1 MKRAKLYDL
10 MIQVIF
16 VGVVLFY
23 YTSLA
28 FYRPQDP
35 AFNSISE
42 PPFPLLNPMGRVGA
56 NLSAFALYYV
66 GVGAFFLPFFL
77 YALFT
82 LFFFRRLIYLYRGS
96 LILVIGSVSCV
107 LAEKTVVE
115 VLLQQYPIRAGG
127 LYGYIGVQF
136 LQHQLTPFLF
146 WLLLLTSGIGS
157 AFLYTRQVEAFFPF
171 LLKKLRIRPLF
182 FSRKSAVDSPVDSP
196 SAYSDKLIS
205 LLKKGKKIDTKEQD
219 RFCLQIKE
227 TLLKT
232 LRDFHITGAISEY
245 VIGPV
250 VTVFEFRPTDGTKQ
264 AKVLSI
270 SDELALALKAD
281 AVLISPVSAKQA
293 LGIQVPNRLREQVL
307 LGDLVR
313 QPTEA
318 RLPFF
323 LGKSVSGEV
332 LVEDLTQMPHLL
344 IAGSTGSG
352 KSIAINSLI
361 CSILLRCTASQ
372 VRLLLIDPKIL
383 ELSLYEGIPHL
394 LGPVISDP
402 QESVAALSNMV
413 DEMERRY
420 ALLKKLQVRN
430 IESFNQKILEQTEQN
445 PDRLE
450 KKLGVKDNKPLPYLL
465 VVIDELADLM
475 LSTSRQIEVQIQRL
489 AQKAR
494 ASGIHIVVAT
504 QRPSVDVITGV
515 IKANFP
521 SRISFRVASR
531 HDSRTILDAQGAEKL
546 LGKGDLLL
554 QKPGQLR
561 SIRAQGAYVSE
572 EEVLAIATYLKKQA
586 KLHPAENLL
595 DRGGSLTRLSVAGGD
610 AADDRAMADFS

>member
-1 MKRAKLYDL
+1 MKRTKLYDFAVYGVF
-10 MIQVIF
+10 IGF
-16 VGVVLFY
+16 VLY
-23 YTSLA
+23 YYASLA
-28 FYRPQDP
+28 FYQPQDP
-35 AFNSISE
+35 AFNSISN
-42 PPFPLLNPMGRVGA
+42 PPFPLTNPMGVVGA
-56 NLSAFALYYV
+56 NLSAFVLYYV
-66 GVGAFFLPFFL
+66 GGGAFLLPFFFYSFFSFL
-77 YALFT
+77 
-82 LFFFRRLIYLYRGS
+82 FFRRFLHLYRGF
-96 LILVIGSVSCV
+96 LILVFISTCCFI
-107 LAEKTVVE
+107 AERTLVE
-115 VLLQQYPIRAGG
+115 VFINQYPIRTGG
-127 LYGYIGVQF
+127 LYGYAGVQ
-136 LQHQLTPFLF
+136 LMRSNLSPVGF
-146 WLLLLTSGIGS
+146 WCSLLGGGIGS
-157 AFLYTRQVEAFFPF
+157 LLLYTSQMDRYFFYISSKWIRF
-171 LLKKLRIRPLF
+171 LRYFQHTPPIEP
-182 FSRKSAVDSPVDSP
+182 SIDSLT
-196 SAYSDKLIS
+196 AYSEKMIP
-205 LLKKGKKIDTKEQD
+205 LLRKGKKVDLKEQD
-219 RFCLQIKE
+219 RFCIQIKD

-232 LRDFHITGAISEY
+232 LQDFHITGSIAEY

-264 AKVLSI
+264 AKILSI

-281 AVLISPVSAKQA
+281 AVLISPISAKQA
-293 LGIQVPNRLREQVL
+293 LGIQVPNRLRENVL
-307 LGDLVR
+307 LGDII
-313 QPTEA
+313 QQETEA

-323 LGKSVSGEV
+323 LGKSVSGEI

-361 CSILLRCTASQ
+361 CSVLLRCPPTQ

-394 LGPVISDP
+394 LSPVISDP
-402 QESVAALSNMV
+402 EESVAALSNMV
-413 DEMERRY
+413 EEMERRY
-420 ALLKKLQVRN
+420 TLMKKLQVRN
-430 IESFNQKILEQTEQN
+430 IESFNQKVVELSEKNQDSL
-445 PDRLE
+445 DR
-450 KKLGVKDNKPLPYLL
+450 KLGGKENRPLPYLL

-521 SRISFRVASR
+521 SRVSFRVASR

-572 EEVLAIATYLKKQA
+572 EEVLAIATHLKRTHATWKTQREEMPHT
-586 KLHPAENLL
+586 LRPGHDE
-595 DRGGSLTRLSVAGGD
+595 RGGD
-610 AADDRAMADFS
+610 APHPSAWA

>member
-1 MKRAKLYDL
+1 M
-10 MIQVIF
+10 
-16 VGVVLFY
+16 
-23 YTSLA
+23 
-28 FYRPQDP
+28 
-35 AFNSISE
+35 
-42 PPFPLLNPMGRVGA
+42 
-56 NLSAFALYYV
+56 
-66 GVGAFFLPFFL
+66 
-77 YALFT
+77 
-82 LFFFRRLIYLYRGS
+82 
-96 LILVIGSVSCV
+96 
-107 LAEKTVVE
+107 
-115 VLLQQYPIRAGG
+115 
-127 LYGYIGVQF
+127 
-136 LQHQLTPFLF
+136 
-146 WLLLLTSGIGS
+146 
-157 AFLYTRQVEAFFPF
+157 
-171 LLKKLRIRPLF
+171 
-182 FSRKSAVDSPVDSP
+182 
-196 SAYSDKLIS
+196 
-205 LLKKGKKIDTKEQD
+205 
-219 RFCLQIKE
+219 QIKE

-232 LRDFHITGAISEY
+232 LQDFHITGAISEY

-281 AVLISPVSAKQA
+281 AVLISPVPAKQA

-307 LGDLVR
+307 LGDLV
-313 QPTEA
+313 QEATEA

-323 LGKSVSGEV
+323 LGKSVSGDV

-361 CSILLRCTASQ
+361 CSILLRCTPSQ

-394 LGPVISDP
+394 LAPVISDP

-430 IESFNQKILEQTEQN
+430 IESFNQKILEQTEHN
-445 PDRLE
+445 LDRLE
-450 KKLGVKDNKPLPYLL
+450 KKLGVKESKPLPYLL

-572 EEVLAIATYLKKQA
+572 EEVLAIATYLKKQS
-586 KLHPAENLL
+586 KLHPAEKLF
-595 DRGGSLTRLSVAGGD
+595 DRGGSLMCPSVAGSD
-610 AADDRAMADFS
+610 DADDRAMPDFS